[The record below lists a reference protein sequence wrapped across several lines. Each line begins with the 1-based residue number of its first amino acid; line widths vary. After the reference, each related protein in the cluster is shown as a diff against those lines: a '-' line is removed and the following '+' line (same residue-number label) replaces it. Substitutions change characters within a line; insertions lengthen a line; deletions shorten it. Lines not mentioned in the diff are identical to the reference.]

1 MSHIHRSRRFPASPR
16 PEATGRTGQPPLP
29 ARSHPV
35 LNEGTPRATIRRRL
49 GVIVAL
55 GALLGMFAGVLS
67 ASPALAGRGPKWQLV
82 QANPFTLPAAYC
94 GFMVRVTF
102 PVNNQYSKLLKASDG
117 STIEL
122 NTGSLT
128 STYTNLS
135 TGKAVTV
142 NESGPGKV
150 TTHADGSITI
160 AGRGH
165 SGLSLT
171 PADAQRFGLP
181 TVSVLTG
188 AFAASLAADGTITS
202 LSLNGHVLV
211 DVCTALS

>member
-1 MSHIHRSRRFPASPR
+1 MRRF
-16 PEATGRTGQPPLP
+16 
-29 ARSHPV
+29 
-35 LNEGTPRATIRRRL
+35 

-55 GALLGMFAGVLS
+55 GTLLGMFTGVLS

-82 QANPFTLPAAYC
+82 QAQPFTLPAAYC

-102 PVNNQYSKLLKASDG
+102 PVNNQYSKLLKAADG

-135 TGKAVTV
+135 TGKAITV

-188 AFAASLAADGTITS
+188 AFAATLAADGTITS

-211 DVCTALS
+211 DVCAVLS